1 MTAMTSEPTPLLAH
15 SERVYLQLRQ
25 EIYQFVL
32 LPGDRFTEVDIARRL
47 GCSRT
52 PVREALLLLQNEG
65 LVRRCL
71 RNGWEVFPIDFDVYE
86 DLYETRALIEMNS
99 VRSLCSSP
107 SPKVNRDA
115 LASLKAI
122 WVVAPEAQLLECDNI
137 ASLDEQFH
145 IALTEAAGNRELAT
159 ILTNITNRIRIMR
172 RLDFEYE
179 TRIAQTYKE
188 HAELLDAI
196 EQRDEERA
204 VALISAHIKDAY
216 KGASTITLRRLQGVR
231 AQHIR

>member
-107 SPKVNRDA
+107 SPKVNRDV
-115 LASLKAI
+115 LVSLKAI

>member
-86 DLYETRALIEMNS
+86 DLYE
-99 VRSLCSSP
+99 
-107 SPKVNRDA
+107 DA
-115 LASLKAI
+115 CA
-122 WVVAPEAQLLECDNI
+122 D
-137 ASLDEQFH
+137 
-145 IALTEAAGNRELAT
+145 
-159 ILTNITNRIRIMR
+159 
-172 RLDFEYE
+172 
-179 TRIAQTYKE
+179 
-188 HAELLDAI
+188 
-196 EQRDEERA
+196 RDEFGQKPVQLA
-204 VALISAHIKDAY
+204 
-216 KGASTITLRRLQGVR
+216 ITEGQPGC
-231 AQHIR
+231 AGEP

>member
-107 SPKVNRDA
+107 SPKVNRDV

-145 IALTEAAGNRELAT
+145 IALTEAAGNRELAA

-188 HAELLDAI
+188 HAELLGAI

>member
-99 VRSLCSSP
+99 VRSLCSSL
-107 SPKVNRDA
+107 SPKVNRDV

-204 VALISAHIKDAY
+204 VALISVHIKDAY

>member
-107 SPKVNRDA
+107 SPKVNRDV
-115 LASLKAI
+115 LARLKAI

>member
-99 VRSLCSSP
+99 VRSLCSSS
-107 SPKVNRDA
+107 SPKVNRDV
-115 LASLKAI
+115 LTSLKAI

>member
-71 RNGWEVFPIDFDVYE
+71 
-86 DLYETRALIEMNS
+86 LIEMNS

-107 SPKVNRDA
+107 SPKVNRDV
-115 LASLKAI
+115 LASLRAI
-122 WVVAPEAQLLECDNI
+122 WLVAPEAQLLECDNI

-145 IALTEAAGNRELAT
+145 IALTEAAGNRELAS

-179 TRIAQTYKE
+179 TRITQTYKE

>member
-107 SPKVNRDA
+107 SPNVNRDM

-122 WVVAPEAQLLECDNI
+122 WMVAPEAQLLECDNI

-145 IALTEAAGNRELAT
+145 IALTEAAGNRELAS

-179 TRIAQTYKE
+179 TRITQTYKE

>member
-1 MTAMTSEPTPLLAH
+1 MTVTTSEPTPLLAH
-15 SERVYLQLRQ
+15 SERVFQQLRQ

-86 DLYETRALIEMNS
+86 DMYETRALIEVNS
-99 VRSLCSSP
+99 VRTLCSST
-107 SPKVNRDA
+107 SAKVNREG
-115 LASLKAI
+115 LAGLNAV
-122 WVVAPEAQLLECDNI
+122 WRVAPQEGLACDDI

-145 IALTEAAGNRELAT
+145 LALTEAAGNRELTA
-159 ILTNITNRIRIMR
+159 ILSNITNRIRIMR

-179 TRIAQTYKE
+179 TRVTQTYKE
-188 HAELLDAI
+188 HAELLEAI
-196 EQRDEERA
+196 EQRDEARA
-204 VALISAHIKDAY
+204 VALISAHIQDAY
-216 KGASTITLRRLQGVR
+216 QGASTITLRRLQGVR
-231 AQHIR
+231 VKQMP

>member
-1 MTAMTSEPTPLLAH
+1 MMVMTSEPTQLLAH
-15 SERVYLQLRQ
+15 SERVFQQLRQ

-32 LPGDRFTEVDIARRL
+32 LPGDRFTEVDTARRL

-86 DLYETRALIEMNS
+86 DLYETRALIEVNS
-99 VRSLCSSP
+99 VRRLCSSA
-107 SPKVNRDA
+107 SSKVNRDVLTVLQA
-115 LASLKAI
+115 TWQA
-122 WVVAPEAQLLECDNI
+122 APEAQALTCDEI
-137 ASLDEQFH
+137 AALDEQFH
-145 IALTEAAGNRELAT
+145 IALTEAAGNRELVN

-179 TRIAQTYKE
+179 ARVAQTYKE
-188 HAELLDAI
+188 HADLLDAI
-196 EQRDEERA
+196 AHRDEARA
-204 VALISAHIKDAY
+204 VALISAHIQDAY
-216 KGASTITLRRLQGVR
+216 QGASTITLRRLQGVR
-231 AQHIR
+231 AKQIL